1 MKIRAWVATIALAG
15 TLATATAG
23 CGATASANT
32 SNTTASA
39 SVSASKH
46 PHKKPHLHRVKGQVV
61 SLSATQIVV
70 KTKAGTQFTFPISS
84 KTHFR
89 QKKTTI
95 TAASIHTG
103 ATVLVVSRHTPKGTV
118 TMAVRLL

>member
-1 MKIRAWVATIALAG
+1 MKIRTLLATVVLAG
-15 TLATATAG
+15 TLATAVAG
-23 CGATASANT
+23 CGATAAANA

-46 PHKKPHLHRVKGQVV
+46 HHKKPHLHRVKGQVV
-61 SLSATQIVV
+61 SVTATQIVV
-70 KTKAGTQFTFPISS
+70 KTKTGTQFTFPISS

-95 TAASIHTG
+95 TASSIHTG

-118 TMAVRLL
+118 TMAIHLL